1 MRVYD
6 EGVNEVITM
15 RMMWCV
21 VSVRMVCDDY
31 EHDDDYKSAHGVCYV
46 IRLYNNL
53 LTNQHLHLQTTV
65 IVTLLAYSISRNL
78 LMKMNF

>member
-1 MRVYD
+1 M
-6 EGVNEVITM
+6 NEVITM

-21 VSVRMVCDDY
+21 VSVRMVC
-31 EHDDDYKSAHGVCYV
+31 DDYKSAHGVCYV